1 MLEGQVEELE
11 TMNEDNEEKIIQLEV
26 SRWEANPG
34 ELTSLSLPPPPPPH
48 ALV

>member
-26 SRWEANPG
+26 SRWEADAGQLLPP
-34 ELTSLSLPPPPPPH
+34 SPPPPI
-48 ALV
+48 LSV